1 MCRVANGL
9 GLKLNHLGW
18 SADSLQAYFCQT
30 KTNQTGSKA
39 RDPKH
44 IYANPF
50 MPHICPMLALGVYLL
65 SIELP
70 QESERAPLFPGGSQ
84 YDRYTKILEKLYRE
98 NDIEIELENHGIT
111 SEDLG
116 THSCRKGAS
125 TYCSTGVL
133 GGPHPATIDLR
144 AGWSNGL
151 KDRYIK
157 YEIAGDQYLGRVVSG
172 LPVCHA
178 EFATLPPYFKDENN
192 LVGPIVSQCFPN
204 LPTRLRRV
212 AEMSLASVVYHV
224 RENPQLFARNHFIFF
239 TPLFSCGFYLQLKDL
254 VKCHLPTKDDR
265 INATGLPEHVRV
277 QLRLNEIEAKL
288 DNIGARAAAVP
299 EETTQRVTQVLEDRA
314 IGAGTF
320 TFNGLEQLLSR
331 VVQQQN
337 APIERLLDR
346 FTNNTPSNHA
356 QLAQREPSAL
366 DGLAESASLP
376 ADFQFPICPPMQA
389 WQLWCC
395 GNATLGI
402 TAFTLGLRPFR
413 TLIPDELRTD
423 ALKRQLTELR
433 FMMRRI
439 EEAVKRQGTYTVNP
453 TLEEANRMYE
463 IGKSAIAIPD
473 QTATDRQRRKPQL
486 SWTYVVQIVRRQFP
500 SARGRGRR
508 RRGFLN

>member
-1 MCRVANGL
+1 M
-9 GLKLNHLGW
+9 
-18 SADSLQAYFCQT
+18 
-30 KTNQTGSKA
+30 
-39 RDPKH
+39 
-44 IYANPF
+44 
-50 MPHICPMLALGVYLL
+50 
-65 SIELP
+65 
-70 QESERAPLFPGGSQ
+70 
-84 YDRYTKILEKLYRE
+84 
-98 NDIEIELENHGIT
+98 
-111 SEDLG
+111 
-116 THSCRKGAS
+116 
-125 TYCSTGVL
+125 
-133 GGPHPATIDLR
+133 
-144 AGWSNGL
+144 
-151 KDRYIK
+151 
-157 YEIAGDQYLGRVVSG
+157 
-172 LPVCHA
+172 
-178 EFATLPPYFKDENN
+178 
-192 LVGPIVSQCFPN
+192 
-204 LPTRLRRV
+204 
-212 AEMSLASVVYHV
+212 
-224 RENPQLFARNHFIFF
+224 
-239 TPLFSCGFYLQLKDL
+239 
-254 VKCHLPTKDDR
+254 PTKDDR

-314 IGAGTF
+314 IGAGTV

-366 DGLAESASLP
+366 DGLAMSASLP

-402 TAFTLGLRPFR
+402 IAFTLGLRPFS
-413 TLIPDELRTD
+413 TLEPTELRTG
-423 ALKRQLTELR
+423 ALKRRLTEFR
-433 FMMRRI
+433 FMMKRI

-486 SWTYVVQIVRRQFP
+486 SWTYVVQIVRKQFP